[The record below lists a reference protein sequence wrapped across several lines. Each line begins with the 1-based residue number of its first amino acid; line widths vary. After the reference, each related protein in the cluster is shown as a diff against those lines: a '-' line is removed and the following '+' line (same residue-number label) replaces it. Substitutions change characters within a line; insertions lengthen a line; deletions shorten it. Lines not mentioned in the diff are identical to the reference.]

1 MKTKVLISSL
11 SLLLLIAS
19 SIRAEELC
27 NTDIDS
33 LGKVYPQMLDAMNM
47 EEKYR
52 QIKISLPGL
61 SMLDNKQIQN
71 IMKSM
76 GPNYYWP
83 VRNGV
88 SPNHGILI
96 LAHGYGPDGDLDLF
110 NSLLDFNPAY
120 EIILSMG
127 MSMMTSRHI
136 ECSVKHLNNQ
146 GVKTIFVVPISSTP
160 FNTLV
165 RQWKYIFNME
175 AHYSYADVNVLNTQI
190 FKFIEPINDDQMAK
204 EIILEYANEISEEQE
219 QEVVLIIAHGPV
231 SESDNVKELLI
242 MDNIASY
249 ISDNSKYLEVK
260 SFTLQDDA
268 GKSIRQSNVL
278 RIRNFIEE
286 SSQQG
291 RRVLIVSNLM
301 SGKGIQDSIEK
312 DLNGLSYTFNSK
324 GLLTHPKFRTWIEK
338 SIIK

>member
-1 MKTKVLISSL
+1 MKTKILISSL

-19 SIRAEELC
+19 SIRAEEPC
-27 NTDIDS
+27 KTDTDS
-33 LGKVYPQMLDAMNM
+33 LGKVYPQMMDAMSM

-88 SPNHGILI
+88 SPKQGILI

-146 GVKTIFVVPISSTP
+146 GVKTIFIVPISSTP

-231 SESDNVKELLI
+231 SESDNAKELLI

-249 ISDNSKYLEVK
+249 ISDNSKYVEVK

-268 GKSIRQSNVL
+268 GKSIRESNVL

-286 SSQQG
+286 SSKQG

-301 SGKGIQDSIEK
+301 SGKGIQESIEK